1 VEVVADED
9 VVGAQPGD
17 EVVVGA
23 REARAAAALPKALL
37 AVSAGGQGVE
47 DAVVAE
53 LDVEEEEGQDGS
65 LNVMPADDSTI
76 RLFGEST
83 PAGEA
88 RGPRFARRDRSPE

>member
-17 EVVVGA
+17 EVVVGP
-23 REARAAAALPKALL
+23 RDARAAAALPKALL
-37 AVSAGGQGVE
+37 AASACGQGVE
-47 DAVVAE
+47 GAVVAE

-76 RLFGEST
+76 RRIDRGGRSSRPRST
-83 PAGEA
+83 
-88 RGPRFARRDRSPE
+88 RRDRSPE